1 MREKLLQITSLNA
14 SYGDADVLTGID
26 LGIDAGEIVCIVGES
41 GSGKSTLIKAIHG
54 MSGLRITNGSIRF
67 DGRDITNL
75 PAAERRKIMGPG
87 IGLIPQDPGTSFN
100 PIRRFD
106 VQFKEAL
113 QSHGLPYD
121 ENAIVGMLRTIEL
134 EDAKAVLRNRPYEM
148 SGGMNQRIAIA
159 AAMMFR
165 PRLLMCDEA
174 TSALDVTTAGAVVGE
189 LVRIRKEQGTAILMV
204 THHLGIAQR
213 MADHVGIMR
222 KGAMIEYGTVRDI
235 FDNPQNEYTKRL
247 ITDVPK
253 LKK

>member
-1 MREKLLQITSLNA
+1 
-14 SYGDADVLTGID
+14 
-26 LGIDAGEIVCIVGES
+26 
-41 GSGKSTLIKAIHG
+41 
-54 MSGLRITNGSIRF
+54 
-67 DGRDITNL
+67 
-75 PAAERRKIMGPG
+75 MGPG

-235 FDNPQNEYTKRL
+235 FENPQNEYTKRL